1 MEPSTLH
8 CWLICCEYDA
18 VLVDL
23 QGLLNP
29 MVHRDQTFVDQSQAP
44 DSGLF
49 LFNLGIPN
57 PTQLVGCIIERLSFL
72 ER

>member
-1 MEPSTLH
+1 
-8 CWLICCEYDA
+8 
-18 VLVDL
+18 
-23 QGLLNP
+23 